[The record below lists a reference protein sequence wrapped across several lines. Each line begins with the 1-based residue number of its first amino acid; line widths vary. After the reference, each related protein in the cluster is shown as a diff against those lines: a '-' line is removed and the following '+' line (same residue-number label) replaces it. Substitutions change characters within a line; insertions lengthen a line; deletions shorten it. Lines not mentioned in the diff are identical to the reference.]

1 MGKRRKGLYGFNSF
15 SGRGAWVE
23 MMFMAAASF
32 RGHRVLT
39 PWEEGLPYDVAIE
52 EKGRVLR
59 IQVKSTSHRAGAGYL
74 CVFTHSSGGRTQRYD
89 AEELDLCAGYVVPE
103 QVWYIIPAHR
113 VAGST
118 GKSSITLCQ
127 FEGVRNHPKYEGY
140 REAWALLGK
149 DRSELAK
156 E

>member
-74 CVFTHSSGGRTQRYD
+74 CVFTPSSGGGTQRSD
-89 AEELDLCAGYVVPE
+89 PGGTGLLAGDVG
-103 QVWYIIPAHR
+103 A
-113 VAGST
+113 
-118 GKSSITLCQ
+118 
-127 FEGVRNHPKYEGY
+127 
-140 REAWALLGK
+140 
-149 DRSELAK
+149 
-156 E
+156 